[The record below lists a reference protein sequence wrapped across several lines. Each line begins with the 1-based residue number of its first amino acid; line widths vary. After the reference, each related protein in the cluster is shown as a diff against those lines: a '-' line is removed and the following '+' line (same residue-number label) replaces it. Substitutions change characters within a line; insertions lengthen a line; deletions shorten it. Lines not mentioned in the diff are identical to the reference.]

1 MNKWMEALLH
11 GLFRF
16 LPGNFYVGNLYF
28 LNEGHIVTSF
38 LHLNQVNIEQRWM
51 QKILFAILMFIKMS
65 KYSNSTL

>member
-38 LHLNQVNIEQRWM
+38 LHLNQV
-51 QKILFAILMFIKMS
+51 
-65 KYSNSTL
+65 